1 MPKPRRYG
9 FSILVDAFW
18 LMLVQ
23 PVSKLRIAVVRA
35 MAELLIRSPTLPL
48 GCVDTYPSIPA
59 CAGINLHTAPVSV
72 ATRGNKRSRTQKL
85 YLAKDCSITLR
96 SEATENQAQRFA
108 IPRSCSA

>member
-1 MPKPRRYG
+1 MVREGNDPQGAAWRAYPRKSQAAMPKPRRYG

-35 MAELLIRSPTLPL
+35 MAELLIRSPTFPL

-59 CAGINLHTAPVSV
+59 HAGNHLHTAPVSV
-72 ATRGNKRSRTQKL
+72 ASRGNKRSRT
-85 YLAKDCSITLR
+85 
-96 SEATENQAQRFA
+96 
-108 IPRSCSA
+108 